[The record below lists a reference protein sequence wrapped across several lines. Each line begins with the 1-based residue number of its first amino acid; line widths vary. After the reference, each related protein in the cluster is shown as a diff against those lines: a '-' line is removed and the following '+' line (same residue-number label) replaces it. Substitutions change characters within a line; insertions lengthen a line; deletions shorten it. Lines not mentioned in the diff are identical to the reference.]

1 MSERRTVVLGR
12 GDIVAHTVGSLQQA
26 GVNVAE
32 LWYQGNLDDLGE
44 PDRRKIIARM
54 NGGTI
59 REQIVALLMKSDPAQ
74 SGTGALHIL
83 THDIE
88 KIVIDAK
95 NLAEHLVLTGER
107 GPQPAYALDL
117 HVRTERTVREVFE
130 RATGL
135 HDRLIHFRFANGCMN
150 CTPSVRPPS
159 EVNTNKEC
167 CLHA

>member
-1 MSERRTVVLGR
+1 MTAHEIEQALKRLGD
-12 GDIVAHTVGSLQQA
+12 GMAIAVDNLHVAADHVTRFPLEYFMA
-26 GVNVAE
+26 AANV
-32 LWYQGNLDDLGE
+32 
-44 PDRRKIIARM
+44 RIAATLFDS
-54 NGGTI
+54 G

>member
-1 MSERRTVVLGR
+1 MTPHEIEQALKRLGD
-12 GDIVAHTVGSLQQA
+12 GMAIAVDNLHVAADHVTRFPLEYFMA
-26 GVNVAE
+26 AANV
-32 LWYQGNLDDLGE
+32 
-44 PDRRKIIARM
+44 KIAATLFDS
-54 NGGTI
+54 G

-74 SGTGALHIL
+74 SGSGALHIL

-88 KIVIDAK
+88 KLVLDAK

-150 CTPSVRPPS
+150 CTPSASHPS
-159 EVNTNKEC
+159 EINTNKEC